1 MGQDKVYWYG
11 LGFGTAESTK
21 GNYYDA
27 GQSPYHKKLKGDAH
41 GIYMNISK
49 DPYGLIGIIYG

>member
-1 MGQDKVYWYG
+1 MGQDKFFWYG

-41 GIYMNISK
+41 GIYMNIPK
-49 DPYGLIGIIYG
+49 DPYVLIGIIYG